1 MRLLA
6 GLLQIMPVLGEIH
19 GSMYLGERH
28 GSGRHASSPT
38 SIYRCYRSCLPSLPG
53 EEGRWWSRLS
63 SVIWCASSLLVTPR
77 EGAMVATSSR
87 VELQCPASIDSPG
100 GEAPSLLSS
109 LMRKLV
115 EVPPENPL
123 DLFPK
128 THPQS
133 TPKAGQMQP
142 ELPSTTRES
151 TTVRPPP
158 APRRPLIPPPRSMGA
173 HRHHHRQ
180 NRCEKRAGLGGVGG
194 VGLVWSKRGGTH
206 TQQQGGRDGGAPR
219 QQGGEW
225 NKKKERKRERIPSPS
240 PSQAQ
245 TNPSGGETKP
255 GTGLGLGG
263 RANPDSPPQD
273 ANGTPVTL
281 NCASVHR
288 DRQAVLCL
296 AQSARG

>member
-1 MRLLA
+1 MVQTLERDLVRLQPSSHPEGGGNGCDFL
-6 GLLQIMPVLGEIH
+6 
-19 GSMYLGERH
+19 SR
-28 GSGRHASSPT
+28 RAS
-38 SIYRCYRSCLPSLPG
+38 
-53 EEGRWWSRLS
+53 
-63 SVIWCASSLLVTPR
+63 V
-77 EGAMVATSSR
+77 
-87 VELQCPASIDSPG
+87 PASIDSPG
-100 GEAPSLLSS
+100 GVAPSLLSS

-123 DLFPK
+123 DLFRK

-180 NRCEKRAGLGGVGG
+180 NRCEKRAGLGGGG
-194 VGLVWSKRGGTH
+194 RSGLVWSKRGGNTH
-206 TQQQGGRDGGAPR
+206 TAAGGAGWGAPR
-219 QQGGEW
+219 QQGGER

-240 PSQAQ
+240 PSLAR

-296 AQSARG
+296 AQSAHG

>member
-38 SIYRCYRSCLPSLPG
+38 SIYRCYRGCLPSLPG

-87 VELQCPASIDSPG
+87 VELQCPASIDSLG

-158 APRRPLIPPPRSMGA
+158 APRRP
-173 HRHHHRQ
+173 
-180 NRCEKRAGLGGVGG
+180 
-194 VGLVWSKRGGTH
+194 
-206 TQQQGGRDGGAPR
+206 
-219 QQGGEW
+219 
-225 NKKKERKRERIPSPS
+225 
-240 PSQAQ
+240 
-245 TNPSGGETKP
+245 
-255 GTGLGLGG
+255 
-263 RANPDSPPQD
+263 
-273 ANGTPVTL
+273 
-281 NCASVHR
+281 
-288 DRQAVLCL
+288 
-296 AQSARG
+296 

>member
-28 GSGRHASSPT
+28 GSGRHASSHT

-63 SVIWCASSLLVTPR
+63 SVIWCAYSLLVTPR

-128 THPQS
+128 TPSTIHPQS
-133 TPKAGQMQP
+133 RTNATRAPEHNKRKHDSTPSPGP
-142 ELPSTTRES
+142 TSPPHPSTSIDGRSPT
-151 TTVRPPP
+151 PPSP
-158 APRRPLIPPPRSMGA
+158 KPLRKEGW
-173 HRHHHRQ
+173 
-180 NRCEKRAGLGGVGG
+180 AGGG
-194 VGLVWSKRGGTH
+194 VGLVWFGQREGGSEHTHSSRGAGW
-206 TQQQGGRDGGAPR
+206 GGAAPAR
-219 QQGGEW
+219 WREEQ
-225 NKKKERKRERIPSPS
+225 KKREKTGKDSIPIP
-240 PSQAQ
+240 
-245 TNPSGGETKP
+245 KP
-255 GTGLGLGG
+255 GANESFWG
-263 RANPDSPPQD
+263 RN
-273 ANGTPVTL
+273 
-281 NCASVHR
+281 
-288 DRQAVLCL
+288 
-296 AQSARG
+296 

>member
-1 MRLLA
+1 MVQTLERDLVRL
-6 GLLQIMPVLGEIH
+6 QP
-19 GSMYLGERH
+19 
-28 GSGRHASSPT
+28 SSH
-38 SIYRCYRSCLPSLPG
+38 
-53 EEGRWWSRLS
+53 
-63 SVIWCASSLLVTPR
+63 PR

-158 APRRPLIPPPRSMGA
+158 APRRPLIPQPRSMGA

-180 NRCEKRAGLGGVGG
+180 NRCEKRAGLGGGSVWS
-194 VGLVWSKRGGTH
+194 GLVKERGFRNTH
-206 TQQQGGRDGGAPR
+206 TAAGGAGWGGRRASKVERGT
-219 QQGGEW
+219 
-225 NKKKERKRERIPSPS
+225 KKKRENGKGFHPHPQARRERILLGEKLSP
-240 PSQAQ
+240 
-245 TNPSGGETKP
+245 E
-255 GTGLGLGG
+255 
-263 RANPDSPPQD
+263 QD
-273 ANGTPVTL
+273 
-281 NCASVHR
+281 
-288 DRQAVLCL
+288 
-296 AQSARG
+296 